1 MNSVKTNRSLLAYII
16 LTVITFGLYGIWFIY
31 KMKEDVNTI
40 CREDGKNTP
49 GLIVLVILTVIT
61 CGIYSLVWYYQICE
75 RIGNYQTRRN
85 MSPDIN
91 GVKYLLWSIVGS
103 FVCGIGGF
111 VAMYLLIKGLNSIAL
126 RYVAEAANG
135 GARRPSTNN
144 SSNTGS
150 SNTGSSNTGSGS
162 GSRGRLS
169 DFADSN
175 SGSDSFGNG
184 NSRGGS
190 DSFGNGSSRGGS
202 DSFGNGGSS
211 SNSGKTDSFG
221 NPIN

>member
-1 MNSVKTNRSLLAYII
+1 MKSVKTNRSLLGYII
-16 LTVITFGLYGIWFIY
+16 LTIITFGIYGIWFIY

-49 GLIVLVILTVIT
+49 GLIVLVLLTAIT
-61 CGIYSLVWYYQICE
+61 CGIYSLVWYYQLCE
-75 RIGNYQTRRN
+75 RIANYQIRRN

-91 GVKYLLWSIVGS
+91 GAKYLLWCIIGS

-111 VAMYLLIKGLNSIAL
+111 VAMYLLIKGLNSIAT

-135 GARRPSTNN
+135 GTSRPSSNN
-144 SSNTGS
+144 SSNSGS
-150 SNTGSSNTGSGS
+150 SNSSGTP
-162 GSRGRLS
+162 SRGRLS
-169 DFADSN
+169 DFADAN

-184 NSRGGS
+184 SSGGS
-190 DSFGNGSSRGGS
+190 DSFGNSSSDSS
-202 DSFGNGGSS
+202 DSFGRNSGSS